1 MFLHLIWFCLSF
13 LSLSSLCA
21 EKERKT
27 TFRFHL
33 NIPSLENLDKQKEL
47 ASSKHCRTTSV
58 YRGLKVVPLHLST
71 SFILNYICPNTQLS
85 NLASLLQDAK
95 VQWTTRIG
103 TKVYSKLPECKKKKK
118 TGGGAKTGKLQHSQN
133 YKKRL
138 FSDNRG

>member
-118 TGGGAKTGKLQHSQN
+118 RRGGLKQKNCNILRIT
-133 YKKRL
+133 KKAFFR
-138 FSDNRG
+138 